1 MLASALLFICP
12 IMAMANEGPQ
22 DRSNMGGQMKSRAEA
37 SMRRIVD
44 RVTKEAKA
52 RMERKPSGE
61 KKGMSKGEKE
71 DLLHPYTAKKSSG
84 GMSAL
89 EKVVV
94 ALLAL
99 GLLGSGGLVFKAS
112 RASKSDV

>member
-1 MLASALLFICP
+1 MGSHSLTSNLLGVSSKLKGSRNNLAVTLKTFGTSP
-12 IMAMANEGPQ
+12 IMANEE

-61 KKGMSKGEKE
+61 EKGMSKGGKE

-84 GMSAL
+84 GMSDL
-89 EKVVV
+89 
-94 ALLAL
+94 
-99 GLLGSGGLVFKAS
+99 
-112 RASKSDV
+112 

>member
-1 MLASALLFICP
+1 
-12 IMAMANEGPQ
+12 
-22 DRSNMGGQMKSRAEA
+22 MGGQMKSRAEA

-44 RVTKEAKA
+44 RGTKEAKA

-61 KKGMSKGEKE
+61 EKGMSKGGKE

-84 GMSAL
+84 GMSDL

-99 GLLGSGGLVFKAS
+99 DFLESGGWSS
-112 RASKSDV
+112 RRAVPLSR